1 MNASD
6 SRPEPRPLRAVAPS
20 TGEAPLTP
28 EEFRDAAAAIEAAV
42 GTIIVGQADVV
53 RGVLVSIVAGGHV
66 LLEGVPGLGKTTMA
80 RAFASAVDLQAR
92 RVQFT
97 PDLMPADITGTTVL
111 SQDETG
117 TARLRFEPGPVFANL
132 VLADEINRA
141 APRTQSALLE
151 AMQEHTVTVSNVTH
165 VLPEP
170 FFVLATQNPVEMHG
184 TYPLPEAE
192 LDRFFMNLVLPFP
205 DAADLGQMVHRTGG
219 TAPPEVPQV
228 ADGPLLLRMGA
239 LAREVAT
246 AEHVVDYAARLVLSL
261 HPEREDATA
270 IARESLRLG
279 PSPRG
284 VQALVLAGQVTA
296 LLAGR
301 ANLAFEDV
309 RAVAVPVLRHR
320 LVLSFDAERRQV
332 ARDAVVLDA
341 VERLSEEGPR

>member
-1 MNASD
+1 MS
-6 SRPEPRPLRAVAPS
+6 SSTPRPA
-20 TGEAPLTP
+20 APLSGP
-28 EEFRDAAAAIEAAV
+28 DDPLGPVSGALDPAAFRTAAAAIEEAV
-42 GTIIVGQADVV
+42 ATVIVGQEEVV

-80 RAFASAVDLQAR
+80 RAFAGAMDLLAR

-111 SQDETG
+111 SQDEAGHTQ
-117 TARLRFEPGPVFANL
+117 LRFEPGPVFANL

-165 VLPEP
+165 DLPAP

-205 DAADLGQMVHRTGG
+205 DADELSQMVRRTSGD
-219 TAPPEVPQV
+219 VPTVASV

-239 LAREVAT
+239 LARSVPAAT
-246 AEHVVDYAARLVLSL
+246 HVVDYAARLVLAL

-270 IARESLRLG
+270 LARENLRLG

-284 VQALVLAGQVTA
+284 VQALCLAGQVTA

-301 ANLAFEDV
+301 SNLAFEDV
-309 RAVAVPVLRHR
+309 RTVAVPVLRHR
-320 LVLSFDAERRQV
+320 LVLSFDAERLGV
-332 ARDAVVLDA
+332 ERDALVADA
-341 VERLSEEGPR
+341 LERVPEEAPR